1 MHSTLKSSSTF
12 YKGKPFWENQGS
24 SKKIVGINQNGILI
38 TVRKILLQEG
48 QIKTK
53 IRIRQIQ
60 PLETRGLRKNQST
73 LGCLLAQLHR
83 RRWLHIFW
91 WQTKINREEIP
102 ITVINRRDRNEG
114 IPHGSKEK
122 MEVMVVLGQRI
133 ILTRNRME
141 IETLP
146 MQMFPQRA
154 LAYSQALRK
163 N

>member
-1 MHSTLKSSSTF
+1 MQNTFKSPSTF
-12 YKGKPFWENQGS
+12 YKGKPFWEKQES
-24 SKKIVGINQNGILI
+24 SKKIAVINQNGILI
-38 TVRKILLQEG
+38 TVRKILLQKG

-60 PLETRGLRKNQST
+60 PLETRVLRKNQST
-73 LGCLLAQLHR
+73 LGCLLAQLPR

-91 WQTKINREEIP
+91 WQTKINREGIL
-102 ITVINRRDRNEG
+102 IIVINHRDRKEG

-122 MEVMVVLGQRI
+122 MEVMVVLGQGI
-133 ILTRNRME
+133 ILTGNRME

-146 MQMFPQRA
+146 MQMFLQRT